1 MPSLKKKCL
10 EFCSD
15 ANGFINSLMVE
26 KLSYIAINKPISAI
40 MKKPMSAAPPRL
52 SRMLLALSK
61 YQLIVKHMPGKEIPV
76 SDCLSRQSLP
86 NTYLNMSDELDN
98 YVHTVQKQLH
108 ITDQRIEN
116 IRAETCKDAQMK
128 ILKKTI
134 LNGWPESR
142 SMCKQSILD
151 FWNHRD
157 EISVENDLI
166 FRGHTIVIPKIL
178 RNELVQ
184 KVHTGHMG
192 ITKTL
197 ERAKDSIFWP
207 GMSKQ
212 ITEYVSKCSICLTY
226 RDANTKE
233 PLMTT
238 EFPDRPYQKIAADLF
253 HFQGKEYLLTIDYY
267 SRFFEIDH
275 LQNTTSKT
283 VILKL
288 QKQMSRLSIPE
299 VFVSDNGTQFS
310 SSEFKEFA
318 KEWGFEHRTSSS
330 GYPQSNGLAEKGV
343 GIAKKLMQKAKD
355 TNTNIYIALLEYRN
369 TPLECGY
376 SPSQLLIGR
385 RTKSVVPVT
394 NKALVPILVNN
405 SKVRSLMKQS
415 KDKQKVNYDKNAKY
429 LPPLSLNQSVRIKI
443 GKT

>member
-1 MPSLKKKCL
+1 MH
-10 EFCSD
+10 
-15 ANGFINSLMVE
+15 NWRQ
-26 KLSYIAINKPISAI
+26 IS
-40 MKKPMSAAPPRL
+40 
-52 SRMLLALSK
+52 
-61 YQLIVKHMPGKEIPV
+61 
-76 SDCLSRQSLP
+76 
-86 NTYLNMSDELDN
+86 
-98 YVHTVQKQLH
+98 
-108 ITDQRIEN
+108 
-116 IRAETCKDAQMK
+116 
-128 ILKKTI
+128 TI
-134 LNGWPESR
+134 LWSYHYGKWV
-142 SMCKQSILD
+142 K
-151 FWNHRD
+151 
-157 EISVENDLI
+157 
-166 FRGHTIVIPKIL
+166 
-178 RNELVQ
+178 LVQ

-212 ITEYVSKCSICLTY
+212 IKEYVSKCSICLTY

-238 EFPDRPYQKIAADLF
+238 EFPKRPYQKIAADLF

-318 KEWGFEHRTSSS
+318 KEWGFEHRTSSP

-343 GIAKKLMQKAKD
+343 DIAKK
-355 TNTNIYIALLEYRN
+355 T
-369 TPLECGY
+369 
-376 SPSQLLIGR
+376 
-385 RTKSVVPVT
+385 
-394 NKALVPILVNN
+394 
-405 SKVRSLMKQS
+405 
-415 KDKQKVNYDKNAKY
+415 NAK
-429 LPPLSLNQSVRIKI
+429 
-443 GKT
+443 G